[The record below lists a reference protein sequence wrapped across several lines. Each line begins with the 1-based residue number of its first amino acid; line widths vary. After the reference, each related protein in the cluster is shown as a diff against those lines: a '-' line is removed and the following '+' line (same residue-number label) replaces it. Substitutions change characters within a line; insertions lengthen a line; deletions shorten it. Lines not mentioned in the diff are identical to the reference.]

1 MTAPRSLRIGML
13 TPSSNTVVEPYTAAL
28 LAPLFPAVTAHFAR
42 LRVTRIALDD
52 ASNAQFAL
60 EPFLAAADLLVDAK
74 VDVIVWNG
82 TSASWLGPQG
92 DEALVAAIKARHG
105 IPATT
110 AVLGLRRL
118 MARQG
123 ITRVALVSP
132 YTRDVQDRI
141 VARLAESGIETTD
154 ERHCG
159 ISDNFSFAEIP
170 EDEIADLC
178 RAVAKSRPQAV
189 IVMCTN
195 MRGPLVAARLEAECG
210 VQMLD
215 SVAFALEAA
224 FAECG
229 YPTTALAQF
238 GRLFG

>member
-1 MTAPRSLRIGML
+1 ML

-28 LAPLFPAVTAHFAR
+28 LAPLFPQVTAHFAR
-42 LRVTRIALDD
+42 VRVTRIALDD

-60 EPFLAAADLLVDAK
+60 EPFLAAADLLADAK

-82 TSASWLGPQG
+82 TSASWLGSGG
-92 DEALVAAIKARHG
+92 DEALVAAIQARLG
-105 IPATT
+105 IPATS

-118 MARQG
+118 MARHG
-123 ITRVALVSP
+123 ITRIGLVSP
-132 YTRDVQDRI
+132 YTTDVQEQI
-141 VARLAESGIETTD
+141 VARLAEAGVETTA

-159 ISDNFSFAEIP
+159 LSDNFSFAEIP
-170 EDEIADLC
+170 EAEIADLC
-178 RAVAKSRPQAV
+178 RAVAQSGPQAV

-195 MRGPLVAARLEAECG
+195 MRGPLLAAGLEAECG
-210 VQMLD
+210 IPILD

-224 FAECG
+224 FAACT
-229 YPTTALAQF
+229 YPTPALARF